1 MSSRPYRSKVR
12 TEAAGETRAR
22 IVAAAAELLGTTP
35 YVPFSLESVA
45 KKAGVAR
52 LTVYNQFGSRRA
64 LLEATFDQIAST
76 AGLDRLG
83 EAMAE
88 PDPHRSLAFVV
99 ERFCAF
105 WNMDQHALLR
115 VHAARA
121 VDPELDEALYER
133 NERRRHLFRAIVDRL
148 VERGEVKAKSAPD
161 LVDILHV
168 LTSLPVFA
176 DLGKGRSVS
185 KTRQLIWQITEDALG
200 RAGARRERQ

>member
-185 KTRQLIWQITEDALG
+185 KTRQLICQMTEDALG